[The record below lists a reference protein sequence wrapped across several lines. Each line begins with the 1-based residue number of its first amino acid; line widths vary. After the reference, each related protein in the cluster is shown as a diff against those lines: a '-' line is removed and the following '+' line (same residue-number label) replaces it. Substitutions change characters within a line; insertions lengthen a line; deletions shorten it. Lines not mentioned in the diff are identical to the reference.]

1 MLSILFNFRKKI
13 KEVLGAQN
21 EKMVYESHADT
32 ASKQGSYSKHAFV
45 I

>member
-1 MLSILFNFRKKI
+1 MFLNFRKKI

-21 EKMVYESHADT
+21 EKLVYESHADT
-32 ASKQGSYSKHAFV
+32 ASKQGSYSKHAFS